1 MRKVTRQ
8 ENFWQPRPV
17 FSGRAA
23 ALLQEGRQALKEGRK
38 EEGLILLRSA
48 CVLDPSVYCKPWGL
62 MPILKAEGRDRLRP
76 RMLERLNSWY
86 HAPKSRVHAHVARLT
101 QKPDMRLYIQDLGL
115 PLPRLWQQAADFEA
129 LDWGALPE
137 RVVLKPEN
145 GASSKG
151 VIVAAGG
158 WDHMAQAA
166 ITPDLE
172 RYATALY
179 RREFDAPPPLLAEEI
194 LEDVG
199 AQSDPM
205 LVIPRDFKV
214 YAVAGDVAFV
224 RVHDRNAADGKRSL
238 MTLDREGRRLPAALR
253 GWPEAAQVQRE
264 QADAAGTPAGYEA
277 LIAMAEHL
285 SARLPALLRLDF
297 YLTPSGP
304 VFGEFTTFPN
314 AGLDHTPFGR
324 RTVLQMW
331 ELWPD

>member
-1 MRKVTRQ
+1 MAQEERQ
-8 ENFWQPRPV
+8 STSWTPRPV
-17 FSGRAA
+17 FPGRAA
-23 ALLQEGRQALKEGRK
+23 ALLQEGRQALKGGARAEART
-38 EEGLILLRSA
+38 LLRAA
-48 CVLDPSVYCKPWGL
+48 CTLDPAVYCKPWGL
-62 MPILKAEGRDRLRP
+62 MPLLKEEGRDLLRP
-76 RMLERLNSWY
+76 RMLERLKSWY
-86 HAPKSRVHAHVARLT
+86 RAPKSRVHAHVAHLSGK
-101 QKPDMRLYIQDLGL
+101 QEMRLYIKDLGL
-115 PLPRLWQQAADFEA
+115 PLPQLWQQAPDLET
-129 LDWGALPE
+129 LDWAALPD

-158 WDHMAQAA
+158 RDHIAQTE
-166 ITPDLE
+166 ITPDLQN
-172 RYATALY
+172 YAAALY
-179 RREFDAPPPLLAEEI
+179 QRTFDAPQRLLAEEM
-194 LEDVG
+194 LEDVD
-199 AQSDPM
+199 AQSDPD

-224 RVHDRNAADGKRSL
+224 RVHDRNAGDGKRSM
-238 MTLDREGRRLPAALR
+238 MTLDRAGRRLPAALS
-253 GWPEAAQVQRE
+253 GWPEAPEVDGAPPP
-264 QADAAGTPAGYEA
+264 DGYGA

-285 SARLPALLRLDF
+285 SARLPVLLRLDF